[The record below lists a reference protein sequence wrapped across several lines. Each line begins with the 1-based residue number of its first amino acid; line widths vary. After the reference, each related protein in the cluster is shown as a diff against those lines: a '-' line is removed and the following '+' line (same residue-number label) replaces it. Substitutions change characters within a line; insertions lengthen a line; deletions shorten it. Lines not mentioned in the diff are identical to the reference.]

1 MESDACVTS
10 EYGMNVA
17 VRSSSVWRGSAMLQ
31 IKMQLHFCGL
41 LDHQLAPPVCL
52 GSFKLRPMV
61 LVVTTRPRQ

>member
-1 MESDACVTS
+1 
-10 EYGMNVA
+10 
-17 VRSSSVWRGSAMLQ
+17 MLQ